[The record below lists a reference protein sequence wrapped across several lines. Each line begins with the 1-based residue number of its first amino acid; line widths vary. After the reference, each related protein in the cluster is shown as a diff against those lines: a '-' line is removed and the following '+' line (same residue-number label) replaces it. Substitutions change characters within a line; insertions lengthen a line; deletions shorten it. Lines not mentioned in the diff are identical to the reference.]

1 MYEGGRYACIERK
14 IKNYNTYKKGKKMD
28 RKLGDDTSSR
38 IPSYTQEEKITIV
51 EKALTSSM
59 TPKNKEVHIIK
70 WKLVTEKIIT
80 YRFNEGHSKHT
91 FIIAIRLQMMQ
102 RMSLKTTSFN
112 NCIMKLMQ
120 HQLMIFYS
128 IMATSMPKLKAAM
141 KVESIL
147 WGNTG
152 VER

>member
-1 MYEGGRYACIERK
+1 
-14 IKNYNTYKKGKKMD
+14 MD

-59 TPKNKEVHIIK
+59 TPKNKEMHNK
-70 WKLVTEKIIT
+70 METCLRKIMT
-80 YRFNEGHSKHT
+80 YRFNERHTKHT

-147 WGNTG
+147 WGNMG

>member
-1 MYEGGRYACIERK
+1 
-14 IKNYNTYKKGKKMD
+14 MD

-38 IPSYTQEEKITIV
+38 IPSYTQEEKITII

-59 TPKNKEVHIIK
+59 TPKKTKKCIIK

-80 YRFNEGHSKHT
+80 YRFNERHTKHT
-91 FIIAIRLQMMQ
+91 FITAIRLQMMQ
-102 RMSLKTTSFN
+102 RMSLKTTSLN

>member
-1 MYEGGRYACIERK
+1 
-14 IKNYNTYKKGKKMD
+14 
-28 RKLGDDTSSR
+28 
-38 IPSYTQEEKITIV
+38 
-51 EKALTSSM
+51 
-59 TPKNKEVHIIK
+59 
-70 WKLVTEKIIT
+70 
-80 YRFNEGHSKHT
+80 
-91 FIIAIRLQMMQ
+91 MMQ

>member
-1 MYEGGRYACIERK
+1 
-14 IKNYNTYKKGKKMD
+14 MD

-38 IPSYTQEEKITIV
+38 IPSYTQEEKITIT
-51 EKALTSSM
+51 EKALTSLM
-59 TPKNKEVHIIK
+59 TPKTKKCIIK

-80 YRFNEGHSKHT
+80 YRFNERHTKHT
-91 FIIAIRLQMMQ
+91 FITAIRLQMMQ

-120 HQLMIFYS
+120 HQPIIFYS

>member
-1 MYEGGRYACIERK
+1 
-14 IKNYNTYKKGKKMD
+14 
-28 RKLGDDTSSR
+28 
-38 IPSYTQEEKITIV
+38 
-51 EKALTSSM
+51 
-59 TPKNKEVHIIK
+59 
-70 WKLVTEKIIT
+70 
-80 YRFNEGHSKHT
+80 
-91 FIIAIRLQMMQ
+91 MMQ
-102 RMSLKTTSFN
+102 RMSLKTTTFN

>member
-1 MYEGGRYACIERK
+1 
-14 IKNYNTYKKGKKMD
+14 MD

-38 IPSYTQEEKITIV
+38 IPSYTQEEKITIT

-59 TPKNKEVHIIK
+59 TPKNKEVHNK
-70 WKLVTEKIIT
+70 WKLVTGKIIT
-80 YRFNEGHSKHT
+80 YRFNERHTKHT

-141 KVESIL
+141 KVVYYGETRV
-147 WGNTG
+147 WRD
-152 VER
+152 ERKWRKKVFSHKDIHKKI

>member
-1 MYEGGRYACIERK
+1 MYEGGRYACIEGK

-38 IPSYTQEEKITIV
+38 IPSYTQEEKITII

-59 TPKNKEVHIIK
+59 TPKNKEMHNK
-70 WKLVTEKIIT
+70 WKLVSEKIIT
-80 YRFNEGHSKHT
+80 YRFNERHSKHT
-91 FIIAIRLQMMQ
+91 FIIVIRLQMMQ

-112 NCIMKLMQ
+112 NYIMKLMQ

>member
-1 MYEGGRYACIERK
+1 MYEGGRYACIEGK

-38 IPSYTQEEKITIV
+38 IPSYTQEEKIAII

-59 TPKNKEVHIIK
+59 TPKNKEMHNK
-70 WKLVTEKIIT
+70 WKLVSEKIIT
-80 YRFNEGHSKHT
+80 YRFNERHTKHT

-128 IMATSMPKLKAAM
+128 IMATSVPKLKAAM

>member
-59 TPKNKEVHIIK
+59 TPKNKEMHIIK

-120 HQLMIFYS
+120 HQPMIFYS

-141 KVESIL
+141 KLESIV